1 MSGGIF
7 LFYKKFY
14 NGILSVSE
22 GQYIRIKINIR
33 KTKENTKIKLSLQS
47 SIQWYYRIKEDVEK
61 KDKDEIKERNTG
73 QNSV

>member
-47 SIQWYYRIKEDVEK
+47 SI
-61 KDKDEIKERNTG
+61 
-73 QNSV
+73 